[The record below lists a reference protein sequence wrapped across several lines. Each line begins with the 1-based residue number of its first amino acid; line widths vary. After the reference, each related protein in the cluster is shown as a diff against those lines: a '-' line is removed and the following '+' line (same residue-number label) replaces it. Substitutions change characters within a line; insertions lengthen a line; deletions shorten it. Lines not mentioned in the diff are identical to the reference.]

1 MAKIIGVVHNLPIY
15 LWNQPVSPSIF
26 GKWEKTFNLLLFLLN
41 PMKLQWLQIQ
51 SKKTIMQSSTLSLP
65 CGVQLIILK
74 KKKNP
79 LDLTKKITNWSHF
92 LIFQT

>member
-26 GKWEKTFNLLLFLLN
+26 GKWEKTFNSLLFLLN

-65 CGVQLIILK
+65 CGVQLINFFK
-74 KKKNP
+74 KIS
-79 LDLTKKITNWSHF
+79 LDLTEKITNWSYF

>member
-1 MAKIIGVVHNLPIY
+1 MTKIIGVVHNLPIY

-26 GKWEKTFNLLLFLLN
+26 GKWEKTFNSLLFLLN

-65 CGVQLIILK
+65 CGVQLIIFFK
-74 KKKNP
+74 KKKSVRFN
-79 LDLTKKITNWSHF
+79 
-92 LIFQT
+92 

>member
-26 GKWEKTFNLLLFLLN
+26 GKWEKTFNSLLFLLN

-65 CGVQLIILK
+65 CGVQLI
-74 KKKNP
+74 N
-79 LDLTKKITNWSHF
+79 F
-92 LIFQT
+92 